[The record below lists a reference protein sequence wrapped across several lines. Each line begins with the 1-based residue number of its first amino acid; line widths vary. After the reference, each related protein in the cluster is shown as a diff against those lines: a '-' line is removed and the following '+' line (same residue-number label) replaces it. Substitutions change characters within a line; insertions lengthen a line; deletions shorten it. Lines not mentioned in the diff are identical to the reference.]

1 MKIKFIAIAAIA
13 LSPAV
18 VFGQTRTHIRVSKD
32 GSHTTSTSA
41 TNGDV
46 TTTPASTPVAEP
58 APAPA
63 PEPTPAPTPE
73 PTTSTT
79 TTTTDSTNQYGTGAA
94 APTPTHSQQ
103 GDSAMTT
110 TTTTTDS
117 SSMTGMKMDSTSA
130 PVDTVRVP
138 RSGLQVSPID
148 SVRMGI
154 PATKETQALDSARAA
169 KTP

>member
-1 MKIKFIAIAAIA
+1 MKIKLIAIAAIA

-46 TTTPASTPVAEP
+46 TTTPAPMP
-58 APAPA
+58 AATPA
-63 PEPTPAPTPE
+63 PEPTPAPTPA

-79 TTTTDSTNQYGTGAA
+79 TTTTTDSSSKQYGTGAV

-103 GDSAMTT
+103 GDSAVKNSMT

-117 SSMTGMKMDSTSA
+117 SSMSGMKMDSSK
-130 PVDTVRVP
+130 VDTLRVP
-138 RSGLQVSPID
+138 RSNLSVSPID

-154 PATKETQALDSARAA
+154 PSTKQTQAADSARAA